1 MGLGRGRSRGGT
13 LGGTRELSR
22 QKGKDKRQRRAKGGG
37 RVGMKGKAD
46 YRRYRNQAMELV
58 FFNL

>member
-1 MGLGRGRSRGGT
+1 M
-13 LGGTRELSR
+13 SR